1 MENLIFCA
9 VFCNI
14 IFAEGDDEGDDEER
28 VWYFKQAN
36 IFMIWGKELLFVSY
50 ELVNLLAQL

>member
-14 IFAEGDDEGDDEER
+14 IFAEGDDEGGDEET

-50 ELVNLLAQL
+50 EVVNLLAQL

>member
-36 IFMIWGKELLFVSY
+36 IFMI
-50 ELVNLLAQL
+50 